1 LSESERNGGKCRRAT
16 SAPQSVSVPGH
27 REPSWQQEQAKEAAA
42 GASTRLRLISLS
54 RNLRVAAL
62 AMLQHC
68 MLTGPDCGARA
79 MVDCSQ
85 FAGIFEGFGC
95 CSNRDDV
102 DRTVSLCN
110 PPGVSKTDQQ
120 APQTRCGVGI
130 TFRASS
136 GGLKVYR
143 SSSTLAFFAL

>member
-1 LSESERNGGKCRRAT
+1 MAVSADALQVPRSLSVCRAT
-16 SAPQSVSVPGH
+16 ASPPGSRSRPRKQTGGGLIKAEIIYSAV
-27 REPSWQQEQAKEAAA
+27 
-42 GASTRLRLISLS
+42 
-54 RNLRVAAL
+54 LRVCCAVL
-62 AMLQHC
+62 HSLQHC

-143 SSSTLAFFAL
+143 SSSTLAFFALQV